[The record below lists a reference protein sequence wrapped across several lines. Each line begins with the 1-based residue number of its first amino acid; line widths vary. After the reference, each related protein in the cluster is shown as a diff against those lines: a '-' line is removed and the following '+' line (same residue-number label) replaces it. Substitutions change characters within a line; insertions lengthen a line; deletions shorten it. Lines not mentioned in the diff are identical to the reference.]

1 MLEYTHMFDNLKQ
14 LAKLK
19 ELRDSLEKER
29 KEVEREGVRI
39 VVNGKME
46 VEEIKL
52 NPDLDVVKQ
61 EMIVKDCINRAFKE
75 IQQEAAKKM
84 FQM

>member
-1 MLEYTHMFDNLKQ
+1 MFDNLKQ

-19 ELRDSLEKER
+19 EMKDMLEKER
-29 KEVEREGVRI
+29 KEVEENGVR
-39 VVNGKME
+39 VVVSGKME

-52 NPDLDVVKQ
+52 NPELDTAKQ
-61 EMIVKDCINRAFKE
+61 EAIVKDCINRAFKE